1 MKPQKQKTYDQKKH
15 FNKNKKFDKKRRPLT
30 FEQMLRQFKKKVDR
44 SGIIQE
50 CRKRAY
56 YEKPAQKRQR
66 KKAEAILRQRRR
78 DAENELPARQRW
90 H

>member
-1 MKPQKQKTYDQKKH
+1 MKPQKRPQKTKGYQR
-15 FNKNKKFDKKRRPLT
+15 NKKFEMKRRPLT
-30 FEQMLRQFKKKVDR
+30 FDQMLRQFKKKVDR

-66 KKAEAILRQRRR
+66 KKAEAIRRQRRR
-78 DAENELPARQRW
+78 DMENELSPRARWQ
-90 H
+90 HY

>member
-1 MKPQKQKTYDQKKH
+1 MKPQRQKPYEQRKGFTKT
-15 FNKNKKFDKKRRPLT
+15 KKFDKKRRPIT

-44 SGIIQE
+44 SGIILE

-78 DAENELPARQRW
+78 DAENELGPRVRW